1 MNETKR
7 PLIVTLIAIFFILAF
22 IISMDNIFAEKE
34 TQNYIVWYYNF
45 SILVT
50 VLSLI
55 TAIGLLMMRKFAV
68 YLYII
73 HAPISFLIQLK
84 VVGTLNFYGVL
95 LSLALII
102 ILTKYLDKM
111 K

>member
-7 PLIVTLIAIFFILAF
+7 PLIITLIAIFFIWVF
-22 IISMDNIFAEKE
+22 IMSMDNIFAAKE

-73 HAPISFLIQLK
+73 YAPISFLIQLK
-84 VVGTLNFYGVL
+84 VLGTLNFYGAF
-95 LSLALII
+95 LALVILI